1 MVFILA
7 LARELRVIQWV
18 KNLAIFTAIIFGG
31 QLFNP
36 ELFKISLLA
45 FIAFCLLS
53 SGGYIIND
61 ITDLSYDRLHP
72 IKKYRPLARGLISRP
87 LAILLAL
94 ILVSSSLYLASSIT
108 AAFFLLSIFYL
119 LLQFF
124 YSISLKHIAILDI
137 LVVAGG
143 YFLRVLGGEFA
154 TGFHI
159 SAWLILTAISLSLF
173 LAIGKRRAELTL
185 LSGIKQYQKVR
196 RSLTHYSEKLLDG
209 YLSVFMAATF
219 ISYSLFTFLDKFQG
233 TRIPLDFLDWE
244 ILPTFTERKWLMA
257 TIPFVVFG
265 LMRYLQD
272 IYEKQWGERPEKVLL
287 RDKVLLVNVLVW
299 GISVIFIL
307 YGLT

>member
-18 KNLAIFTAIIFGG
+18 KNLAIFTAIIFAG
-31 QLFNP
+31 QLFNL

-61 ITDLSYDRLHP
+61 LSDLAYDRAHP
-72 IKKYRPLARGLISRP
+72 IKKYRPLARGLISPR

-94 ILVSSSLYLASSIT
+94 ILVSSSLYLAFSIT
-108 AAFFLLSIFYL
+108 TAFFLLSIFYL
-119 LLQFF
+119 VMQFF
-124 YSISLKHIAILDI
+124 YSIALKQIAILDI
-137 LVVAGG
+137 LVIAAG

-185 LSGIKQYQKVR
+185 LSEAEYPKVR
-196 RSLTHYSEKLLDG
+196 RSLTHYSEKLLDQ
-209 YLSVFMAATF
+209 YLSVFTAATF

-244 ILPTFTERKWLMA
+244 ILPTLAERKWLMV

-272 IYEKQWGERPEKVLL
+272 IYERQLGERPEKVLF
-287 RDKVLLVNVLVW
+287 RDKLLLVNVFVW
-299 GISVIFIL
+299 GVSVIVIL

>member
-18 KNLAIFTAIIFGG
+18 KNLAVFTAIIFTG

-36 ELFKISLLA
+36 ELFRLSFLA
-45 FIAFCLLS
+45 FISFSLLS

-61 ITDLSYDRLHP
+61 LADLSHDRAHP
-72 IKKYRPLARGLISRP
+72 TKKYRPLARGLISRP
-87 LAILLAL
+87 LISIVGVIL
-94 ILVSSSLYLASSIT
+94 IFSSLYLAFSIT
-108 AAFFLLSIFYL
+108 PAFFLLSIFYII
-119 LLQFF
+119 LQFF
-124 YSISLKHIAILDI
+124 YSIMLKNIAILDI
-137 LVVAGG
+137 LVIAAG

-159 SAWLILTAISLSLF
+159 SVWLILTAISLSLF

-185 LSGIKQYQKVR
+185 LSGTDEYQKIR
-196 RSLTHYSEKLLDG
+196 RSLTHYSEKLLDQ

-233 TRIPLDFLDWE
+233 TRISFDFLSWE
-244 ILPTFTERKWLMA
+244 ILPTFSERKWLMV
-257 TIPFVVFG
+257 TIPFVIFG

-272 IYEKQWGERPEKVLL
+272 IYEKQLGERPERVLFK
-287 RDKVLLVNVLVW
+287 DKALLANVFIW
-299 GISVIFIL
+299 GVSVVVIL
-307 YGLT
+307 YVLS

>member
-18 KNLAIFTAIIFGG
+18 KNLAIFTAIIFTG

-36 ELFKISLLA
+36 ELFRLSLWA
-45 FIAFCLLS
+45 FISFSLLS

-61 ITDLSYDRLHP
+61 IADLSHDRAHP
-72 IKKYRPLARGLISRP
+72 TKKYRPLARGLISP
-87 LAILLAL
+87 SLAILLGIIL
-94 ILVSSSLYLASSIT
+94 IFSSLYLAFSIT
-108 AAFFLLSIFYL
+108 PAFFLLSIFYL
-119 LLQFF
+119 VLQFF
-124 YSISLKHIAILDI
+124 YSITLKNIAILDI
-137 LVVAGG
+137 LVIAAG

-159 SAWLILTAISLSLF
+159 SVWLILTAISLSLF

-185 LSGIKQYQKVR
+185 LFGTNEYQKIR
-196 RSLTHYSEKLLDG
+196 QSLTHYSEKLLDQ

-233 TRIPLDFLDWE
+233 TRISFDFLSWG
-244 ILPTFTERKWLMA
+244 ILPTFSERKWLMV
-257 TIPFVVFG
+257 TIPFVIFG

-272 IYEKQWGERPEKVLL
+272 IYEKQLGERPERVLFKDRVLL
-287 RDKVLLVNVLVW
+287 ANVFIW
-299 GISVIFIL
+299 GVSVVIIL
-307 YGLT
+307 YVLS